1 MEKVLSK
8 VETERVK
15 REAERREAELR
26 REAER
31 REAVLRREAERLKR
45 VIQRMLERQGKE
57 SSGGTAAFR
66 FSEEMDMS
74 TGIVED
80 LETAGSGNFESKV
93 EPSVATPG
101 EEIDPDIKIP
111 YLFCCRRDTHELIIM
126 EDMGLNLAE
135 WLSLKTAGLKVI
147 WSDSSNRR
155 AFYEDVVLTLLN
167 LAGKYSLSHNDIRMA
182 NIALGQN
189 NRCCVLDF
197 DMSSE
202 GFVSSDSR
210 NSILLKN
217 IVGRETKI
225 FVFTILQLSLVIF
238 ALDSLFSNSSVAE
251 SVSVVRQVSN
261 EWLGW
266 GPTSKTKFVGTLDQ
280 QDVLPTLPRAF
291 ESWLLSQHHGLIDLF
306 LSAGKR
312 RRVEG
317 EVGYFKQIMKSML
330 KI

>member
-1 MEKVLSK
+1 M
-8 VETERVK
+8 VK
-15 REAERREAELR
+15 
-26 REAER
+26 
-31 REAVLRREAERLKR
+31 
-45 VIQRMLERQGKE
+45 
-57 SSGGTAAFR
+57 AF
-66 FSEEMDMS
+66 D
-74 TGIVED
+74 
-80 LETAGSGNFESKV
+80 
-93 EPSVATPG
+93 
-101 EEIDPDIKIP
+101 
-111 YLFCCRRDTHELIIM
+111 
-126 EDMGLNLAE
+126 
-135 WLSLKTAGLKVI
+135 
-147 WSDSSNRR
+147 
-155 AFYEDVVLTLLN
+155 
-167 LAGKYSLSHNDIRMA
+167 A

-189 NRCCVLDF
+189 GRFCVLDF
-197 DMSSE
+197 DMSEE

-210 NSILLKN
+210 NSILLKY

-238 ALDSLFSNSSVAE
+238 QLDSLFSNSSVAE
-251 SVSVVRQVSN
+251 CVSVVLKVSN

-266 GPTSKTKFVGTLDQ
+266 GPTSTMKVVGTLDQ

>member
-1 MEKVLSK
+1 
-8 VETERVK
+8 
-15 REAERREAELR
+15 
-26 REAER
+26 
-31 REAVLRREAERLKR
+31 
-45 VIQRMLERQGKE
+45 
-57 SSGGTAAFR
+57 
-66 FSEEMDMS
+66 MS

-93 EPSVATPG
+93 EPSDATPG

-111 YLFCCRRDTHELIIM
+111 YLFCCRKYNHKLIIM

-135 WLSLKTAGLKVI
+135 WLSSKTAALRLI

-167 LAGKYSLSHNDIRMA
+167 LVDKYSLSHNDIRTA

-189 NRCCVLDF
+189 GRFCVLDF
-197 DMSSE
+197 DMSEE

-210 NSILLKN
+210 NSILLKY